1 MSMKV
6 RTGTRQSKAVWG
18 THMKVIGI
26 TGGVGA
32 GKSKILNYFKE
43 KHGAAVIEADKVG
56 HLLMEPGGACYY
68 SIVEKFGSSILN
80 GDQTINRGKLG
91 KIVFSDEGLLGEL
104 NKIIHP
110 RVKSHIV
117 SEIAKERAYHRTKYF
132 VVEAALLL
140 EDHYDVICDELWY
153 IHTEEGVRTKRL
165 KETRGYDDEKIA
177 SICANQKSP
186 EEFRSACQVV
196 IDNSGALEDT
206 FRQIDEQLGR

>member
-1 MSMKV
+1 
-6 RTGTRQSKAVWG
+6 
-18 THMKVIGI
+18 MKVIGI

-32 GKSKILNYFKE
+32 GKSEILKYLKE
-43 KHGAAVIEADKVG
+43 KHGAVVIEADKVG

-91 KIVFSDEGLLGEL
+91 KIVFADEGLLAEL

-117 SEIAKERAYHRTKYF
+117 SEIAKERAYHRTEYF
-132 VVEAALLL
+132 VVEAALLI
-140 EDHYDVICDELWY
+140 EDHYDVICDEMWY
-153 IHTEEGVRTKRL
+153 IHTDASVRAERL

-196 IDNSGALEDT
+196 IDNSGDLAGT
-206 FRQIDEQLGR
+206 QKQIAEQLGR

>member
-1 MSMKV
+1 
-6 RTGTRQSKAVWG
+6 
-18 THMKVIGI
+18 MKVIGI

-32 GKSKILNYFKE
+32 GKSEILKYLKE
-43 KHGAAVIEADKVG
+43 KHGAVIIEADKVG

-91 KIVFSDEGLLGEL
+91 KIVFADETLLGEL

-132 VVEAALLL
+132 VVEAALLI
-140 EDHYDVICDELWY
+140 EDHYDVVCDELWY
-153 IHTEEGVRTKRL
+153 IHTDAEVRAKRL
-165 KETRGYDDEKIA
+165 KASRGYDDEKIA
-177 SICANQKSP
+177 SIMANQKSP
-186 EEFRSACQVV
+186 EEFRMACQAV
-196 IDNSGALEDT
+196 IDNSGSLTET
-206 FRQIDEQLGR
+206 FAQIDRQLGRK

>member
-1 MSMKV
+1 
-6 RTGTRQSKAVWG
+6 
-18 THMKVIGI
+18 MKVIGI

-32 GKSKILNYFKE
+32 GKSEILKYLKE
-43 KHGAAVIEADKVG
+43 KHGAIVIEADKVG

-68 SIVEKFGSSILN
+68 TIVEKFGSSVLN
-80 GDQTINRGKLG
+80 GDQTINRSKLA
-91 KIVFSDEGLLGEL
+91 KIVFASEALLGEL

-110 RVKSHIV
+110 RVKSYIV

-153 IHTEEGVRTKRL
+153 IHTDEKVRAARL
-165 KETRGYDDEKIA
+165 KESRGYDDEKIA

-186 EEFRSACQVV
+186 EEFRSGCHIV
-196 IDNSGALEDT
+196 IDNSGDLADT
-206 FRQIDEQLGR
+206 QKQIDEQLGR

>member
-1 MSMKV
+1 
-6 RTGTRQSKAVWG
+6 
-18 THMKVIGI
+18 MKVIGI

-32 GKSKILNYFKE
+32 GKSAILQYLKE
-43 KHGAAVIEADKVG
+43 KHKAMVIEADKVG

-91 KIVFSDEGLLGEL
+91 KIVFADEALLSEL

-117 SEIAKERAYHRTKYF
+117 SEIAKEKAYHRTNLF
-132 VVEAALLL
+132 VVEAALLI

-153 IHTEEGVRTKRL
+153 IHTDEAVRAVRL
-165 KETRGYDDEKIA
+165 KESRGYDDEKIA
-177 SICANQKSP
+177 DIMANQKTP
-186 EEFRSACQVV
+186 EEFRAACQAV
-196 IDNSGALEDT
+196 IDNSGDLTNTYE
-206 FRQIDEQLGR
+206 QIDRQLG

>member
-1 MSMKV
+1 
-6 RTGTRQSKAVWG
+6 
-18 THMKVIGI
+18 MKVIGI

-32 GKSKILNYFKE
+32 GKSAILNYLKE
-43 KHGAAVIEADKVG
+43 KHHAVVVEADKVG

-91 KIVFSDEGLLGEL
+91 KIVFADESLLNEL

-117 SEIAKERAYHRTKYF
+117 SEIAKERAYHRTNYF
-132 VVEAALLL
+132 VVEAALLI
-140 EDHYDVICDELWY
+140 EDHYDVICDEMWY
-153 IHTEEGVRTKRL
+153 IHTDADIRAKRL

-177 SICANQKSP
+177 GIMANQKSP

-196 IDNSGALEDT
+196 IDNSGDLAYTYE
-206 FRQIDEQLGR
+206 QIDRQLGR

>member
-1 MSMKV
+1 
-6 RTGTRQSKAVWG
+6 
-18 THMKVIGI
+18 MKVIGI

-32 GKSKILNYFKE
+32 GKSEILKFFKE
-43 KHGAAVIEADKVG
+43 KYHAIVVEADKVG
-56 HLLMEPGGACYY
+56 HMLMEPGGACYY

-91 KIVFSDEGLLGEL
+91 KIVFSDEALLAEL

-117 SEIAKERAYHRTKYF
+117 SEIAKERAYHRTDLF
-132 VVEAALLL
+132 VVEAALLI
-140 EDHYDVICDELWY
+140 EDHYDVICDEMWY
-153 IHTEEGVRTKRL
+153 IHTDASVRAERL

-177 SICANQKSP
+177 GIMANQKSP

-196 IDNSGALEDT
+196 IDNSGDLAYTYE
-206 FRQIDEQLGR
+206 QIDRQLGR

>member
-1 MSMKV
+1 
-6 RTGTRQSKAVWG
+6 
-18 THMKVIGI
+18 MKVIGI

-32 GKSKILNYFKE
+32 GKSEILKYLKE
-43 KHGAAVIEADKVG
+43 KHKAMVIEADKVG

-91 KIVFSDEGLLGEL
+91 KIVFADESLLNEL

-117 SEIAKERAYHRTKYF
+117 SEIAKERAYHRTNYF
-132 VVEAALLL
+132 VVEAALLI
-140 EDHYDVICDELWY
+140 EDHYDVICDEMWY
-153 IHTEEGVRTKRL
+153 IHTDADIRAKRL

-177 SICANQKSP
+177 GIMANQKSP
-186 EEFRSACQVV
+186 KEFRSACQVV
-196 IDNSGALEDT
+196 IDNSGDLAYTYE
-206 FRQIDEQLGR
+206 QIDRQLGR

>member
-1 MSMKV
+1 
-6 RTGTRQSKAVWG
+6 
-18 THMKVIGI
+18 MKVIGI

-32 GKSKILNYFKE
+32 GKSEILKYFKE
-43 KHGAAVIEADKVG
+43 NYKAVVIEADKVG

-91 KIVFSDEGLLGEL
+91 KIVFADEALLKEL

-117 SEIAKERAYHRTKYF
+117 SEIAKERAYHRTNLF

-153 IHTEEGVRTKRL
+153 IHTDESVRADRL
-165 KETRGYDDEKIA
+165 RESRGYDEEKIA
-177 SICANQKSP
+177 NIIANQKSP
-186 EEFRSACQVV
+186 EEFKMACDVT
-196 IDNSGALEDT
+196 IDNSGAFADT
-206 FRQIDEQLGR
+206 CRQIEEQLGR

>member
-1 MSMKV
+1 
-6 RTGTRQSKAVWG
+6 
-18 THMKVIGI
+18 MKVIGI

-32 GKSKILNYFKE
+32 GKSEILKYLKE
-43 KHGAAVIEADKVG
+43 KYKAVVIEADKVG

-80 GDQTINRGKLG
+80 GDQTINRTKLG
-91 KIVFSDEGLLGEL
+91 KVVFADEALLKEL

-117 SEIAKERAYHRTKYF
+117 SEIAKERAYHRTNYF
-132 VVEAALLL
+132 VVEAALLI
-140 EDHYDVICDELWY
+140 EDHYDVVCDELWY
-153 IHTEEGVRTKRL
+153 IHTEESVRAKRL
-165 KETRGYDDEKIA
+165 KEARGYDDEKIA

-196 IDNSGALEDT
+196 VDNSGDLADT
-206 FRQIDEQLGR
+206 YRQIEEQLGR

>member
-1 MSMKV
+1 
-6 RTGTRQSKAVWG
+6 
-18 THMKVIGI
+18 MKVIGI

-32 GKSKILNYFKE
+32 GKSAILNYLKE
-43 KHGAAVIEADKVG
+43 KHHAVVVEADKVG

-91 KIVFSDEGLLGEL
+91 KIVFADESLLNEL

-117 SEIAKERAYHRTKYF
+117 SEIAKERAYHRTNYF
-132 VVEAALLL
+132 VVEAALLI
-140 EDHYDVICDELWY
+140 EDHYDVICDEMWY
-153 IHTEEGVRTKRL
+153 IHTDADIRAKRL

-177 SICANQKSP
+177 GIMANQKSP
-186 EEFRSACQVV
+186 EEFRSACQAV
-196 IDNSGALEDT
+196 IDNSGDLAYTYE
-206 FRQIDEQLGR
+206 QIDRQLGR

>member
-1 MSMKV
+1 
-6 RTGTRQSKAVWG
+6 
-18 THMKVIGI
+18 MKVIGI

-32 GKSKILNYFKE
+32 GKSEILKYLKE
-43 KHGAAVIEADKVG
+43 KYGAIVVEADKVG
-56 HLLMEPGGACYY
+56 HMLMEPGGACYY
-68 SIVEKFGSSILN
+68 SIVEKFGSSVLN

-91 KIVFSDEGLLGEL
+91 KIVFSDEGLLHEL

-117 SEIAKERAYHRTKYF
+117 SEIAKERAYHRTNYF

-153 IHTEEGVRTKRL
+153 IHTDENVRAMRL
-165 KETRGYDDEKIA
+165 KESRGYDDEKIA

-186 EEFRSACQVV
+186 EEFRCACQVM
-196 IDNSGALEDT
+196 IDNSGNLADT
-206 FRQIDEQLGR
+206 QKQIDEQLGR

>member
-1 MSMKV
+1 MKV
-6 RTGTRQSKAVWG
+6 N
-18 THMKVIGI
+18 GI

-32 GKSKILNYFKE
+32 GKSEIIKYLKE
-43 KHGAAVIEADKVG
+43 KHGAVIIEADKVG

-91 KIVFSDEGLLGEL
+91 KIVFADETLLGEL

-132 VVEAALLL
+132 VVEAALLI
-140 EDHYDVICDELWY
+140 EDHYDVVCDELWY
-153 IHTEEGVRTKRL
+153 IHTDAEVRAKRL
-165 KETRGYDDEKIA
+165 KASRGYDDEKIA
-177 SICANQKSP
+177 SIMANQKSP
-186 EEFRSACQVV
+186 EEFRSACQAV
-196 IDNSGALEDT
+196 IDNSGDLTSTYE
-206 FRQIDEQLGR
+206 QIDRQLGR

>member
-1 MSMKV
+1 
-6 RTGTRQSKAVWG
+6 
-18 THMKVIGI
+18 MKVIGI

-32 GKSKILNYFKE
+32 GKSEILKYLKE
-43 KHGAAVIEADKVG
+43 KHGAVIIEADKVG

-91 KIVFSDEGLLGEL
+91 KIVFADETLLGEL

-132 VVEAALLL
+132 VVEAALLI
-140 EDHYDVICDELWY
+140 EDHYDVVCDELWY
-153 IHTEEGVRTKRL
+153 ILTDAEVRAKRL
-165 KETRGYDDEKIA
+165 KASRGYDDEKIA
-177 SICANQKSP
+177 SIMANQKSP
-186 EEFRSACQVV
+186 EEFRSACQAV
-196 IDNSGALEDT
+196 IDNSGDLTSTYE
-206 FRQIDEQLGR
+206 QIDRQLGR

>member
-1 MSMKV
+1 
-6 RTGTRQSKAVWG
+6 
-18 THMKVIGI
+18 MKVIGI

-32 GKSKILNYFKE
+32 GKSEILKYLKE
-43 KHGAAVIEADKVG
+43 KYGAIVSEADKVG

-68 SIVEKFGSSILN
+68 SIVEKFGSSVLN

-91 KIVFSDEGLLGEL
+91 KIVFADEGLLAEL

-132 VVEAALLL
+132 VVEAALLI
-140 EDHYDVICDELWY
+140 EDHYDVICDEMWY
-153 IHTEEGVRTKRL
+153 IHTDASVRAERL

-196 IDNSGALEDT
+196 IDNSGDLAGT
-206 FRQIDEQLGR
+206 QKQIDEQLGR

>member
-1 MSMKV
+1 
-6 RTGTRQSKAVWG
+6 
-18 THMKVIGI
+18 MKVIGI

-32 GKSKILNYFKE
+32 GKSEILKYLKE
-43 KHGAAVIEADKVG
+43 KHGAVVIEADKVG

-91 KIVFSDEGLLGEL
+91 KIVFADEGLLAEL

-132 VVEAALLL
+132 VVEAALLI
-140 EDHYDVICDELWY
+140 EDHYDVICDEMWY
-153 IHTEEGVRTKRL
+153 IHTDASVRAERL
-165 KETRGYDDEKIA
+165 KETRGYDDEKIT

-196 IDNSGALEDT
+196 IDNSGDLAGT
-206 FRQIDEQLGR
+206 QKQIDKQLGR

>member
-1 MSMKV
+1 
-6 RTGTRQSKAVWG
+6 
-18 THMKVIGI
+18 MKVIGI

-32 GKSKILNYFKE
+32 GKSEILKYLKE
-43 KHGAAVIEADKVG
+43 KHGAVVIEADKVG

-91 KIVFSDEGLLGEL
+91 KIVFADEGLLAEL

-132 VVEAALLL
+132 VVEAALLI
-140 EDHYDVICDELWY
+140 EDYYDVICDEMWY
-153 IHTEEGVRTKRL
+153 IHTDASVRAERL
-165 KETRGYDDEKIA
+165 KETRGYDDEKIT

-196 IDNSGALEDT
+196 IDNSGDLAGT
-206 FRQIDEQLGR
+206 QKQIDEQLGR

>member
-1 MSMKV
+1 
-6 RTGTRQSKAVWG
+6 
-18 THMKVIGI
+18 MKVIGI

-32 GKSKILNYFKE
+32 GKSEILKYLKE
-43 KHGAAVIEADKVG
+43 KHGAVIIEADKVG

-91 KIVFSDEGLLGEL
+91 KIVFADETLLGEL

-132 VVEAALLL
+132 VVEAALLI
-140 EDHYDVICDELWY
+140 EDHYDVVCDELWY
-153 IHTEEGVRTKRL
+153 IHTDAEVRAKRL
-165 KETRGYDDEKIA
+165 KASRGYDDEKIA
-177 SICANQKSP
+177 SIMANQKSP
-186 EEFRSACQVV
+186 EEFRSACQAV
-196 IDNSGALEDT
+196 IDNSGDLTSTYEE
-206 FRQIDEQLGR
+206 IDRQLGR